1 MNNVIDVIDISTEE
15 KENILCSSEGHFLDL
30 KSRRISP
37 SKLTETL
44 SAFANASGG
53 ELYIGIDEDR
63 RGKNKPRRWK
73 GFTDQEEA
81 NGHLQAFEQV
91 FPLSS
96 NFSYVFLNCKNS
108 EGLVL
113 KSEINR
119 VGEIKKASNGKAYV
133 RRGAQNLPMDTAQ
146 KLKQLEYGKG
156 LTSFETEL
164 ITVDP
169 NLMESSSILKD
180 FLKHYVP
187 SVDPKTFLHKQQLI
201 ISDKPIVAAIL
212 LFSEEP
218 QAILPKHCGIKIIRY
233 GTREAAGDRETQQS
247 EIITIEGCIHSIIKK
262 AVFEVVGIVESVPVL
277 GPRRLMQI
285 KYPHETLHE
294 IITNAV
300 LHRDYSIAQDIQVRI
315 FDNRIEVESPG
326 ILPGHIT
333 QKNILREQYSR
344 NSKIVRLINKFP
356 DPPNRDIGEGLKTAF
371 EAMRKLELREPEIEE
386 NENSVIVY
394 IYHEPLASPEE
405 TVLNYLNTHSSIS
418 NSEAR
423 VMTGIKSENSMKKVF
438 NRLRIQGLIEL
449 VPDRHGPKS
458 AWQKIGS
465 SAPEINQQLTLF
477 EPNTID

>member
-1 MNNVIDVIDISTEE
+1 MNNVIDVIDISIEE

-30 KSRRISP
+30 KSKRISP
-37 SKLTETL
+37 NKLTETL

-53 ELYIGIDEDR
+53 ELYIGIDEDK

-96 NFSYVFLNCKNS
+96 NFSYVFLNCENS

-133 RRGAQNLPMDTAQ
+133 RRGAQNLPMDTTH

-164 ITVDP
+164 INVDP

-180 FLKHYVP
+180 FLKHCVP
-187 SVDPKTFLHKQQLI
+187 SADPKTFLHKQQLI

-218 QAILPKHCGIKIIRY
+218 QAILSKHCGIKIIRY
-233 GTREAAGDRETQQS
+233 GTREASGDRETQQS

-262 AVFEVVGIVESVPVL
+262 AVFEVVDIVERVPVL

-300 LHRDYSIAQDIQVRI
+300 LHRDYSIAKDIQVRI

-333 QKNILREQYSR
+333 QQNILLEQYSR

-371 EAMRKLELREPEIEE
+371 EAMRKLELREPEIKE

-423 VMTGIKSENSMKKVF
+423 VITGIKSENSMKKVF

-449 VPDRHGPKS
+449 VPDRHGSKS
-458 AWQKIGS
+458 AWQKVGS
-465 SAPEINQQLTLF
+465 SAPEITQQLTLF
-477 EPNTID
+477 ELNTID